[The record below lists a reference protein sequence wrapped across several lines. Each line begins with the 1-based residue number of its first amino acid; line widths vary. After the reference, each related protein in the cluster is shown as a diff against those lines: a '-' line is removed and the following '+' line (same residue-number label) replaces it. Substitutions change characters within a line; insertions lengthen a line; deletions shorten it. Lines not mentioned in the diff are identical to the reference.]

1 MEPNITITTDKDVFL
16 DVPVSDLYLQEAEY
30 AYGIM
35 TKEEKMEEYK
45 FYHETVYVWD
55 PCGCHEYTPNNYLTG
70 TANYPEEWYTTKE
83 CGSATSSFVV
93 RNILL
98 AVRLRDFIPEA
109 TYAILTRTLNEFR
122 TTFNVVNP
130 H

>member
-1 MEPNITITTDKDVFL
+1 MEPNIIITADKDVFL
-16 DVPVSDLYLQEAEY
+16 DVPVSDLYLEETQY

-55 PCGCHEYTPNNYLTG
+55 PCGCHEYTPDNYLTG
-70 TANYPEEWYTTKE
+70 TANYAEEWYTTKE
-83 CGSATSSFVV
+83 CGFLTSSFVV

-98 AVRLRDFIPEA
+98 AVRLRAHIPEA
-109 TYAILTRTLNEFR
+109 TYAILTRTLDTFR
-122 TTFNVVNP
+122 TTNKKVNP